1 MFQMLRS
8 AVTPAAPANRITVQD
23 AIAKSKTDEVVVIDV
38 RDISEIKASGMA
50 DGAVHVPLAT
60 LQMKADPSSPEC
72 LDVFKSGKPVAVYC
86 AAGGRAGMAA
96 QTLQGFG
103 YDAHNIGGFGHWAQ
117 AGGPVRR

>member
-8 AVTPAAPANRITVQD
+8 AMTPAAPANRVTVQD

-60 LQMKADPSSPEC
+60 LSMKANPSSPEC
-72 LDVFKSGKPVAVYC
+72 LEVFKSGKPVAVYC

-96 QTLQGFG
+96 QTLQRFG
-103 YDAHNIGGFGHWAQ
+103 YEAHNIGGFGHWVQ